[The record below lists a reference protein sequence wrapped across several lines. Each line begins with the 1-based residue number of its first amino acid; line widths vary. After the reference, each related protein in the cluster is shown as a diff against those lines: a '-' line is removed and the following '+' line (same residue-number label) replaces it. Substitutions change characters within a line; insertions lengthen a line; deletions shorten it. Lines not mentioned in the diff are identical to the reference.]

1 MRRICVVLLSVG
13 LLAGCASSGRS
24 EQVAILGVDVADLRE
39 RMNELQEQVAE
50 LTAHREVAA
59 CRLPNQMDA
68 NYLSAGF
75 PISPE
80 RIPEIGRAS
89 CRERV

>member
-1 MRRICVVLLSVG
+1 MWRICVVLLSVG

-24 EQVAILGVDVADLRE
+24 EQVVVLRENVVDLRE

-59 CRLPNQMDA
+59 CRLPIRWVETKPTPGSQLALNG
-68 NYLSAGF
+68 YL
-75 PISPE
+75 P
-80 RIPEIGRAS
+80 RAT
-89 CRERV
+89 